1 MGGLLH
7 APVLERDVL
16 LQDRARAD
24 VQFVELAGDF
34 GPGSVQRGVERGD
47 GGAEG
52 RDCERHGGGWV
63 REEAVR
69 DEDHGVHFA
78 ADDSESGAVLA
89 GSAASDCELCL
100 NASIARLPSCCFGK
114 QGGRVLK
121 PSCSIRSEIYSFYA
135 DPPVLATPPSPDSE
149 PDVQTPDPV
158 TGSGDA
164 GVSTGVIVA
173 IVVALGLGTIVAVFV
188 VWYCFL
194 SGRQIKKS
202 DAGNEENG
210 DHMMDG
216 KSLQFSLDTVQ
227 AATKGF
233 SQENKIGEGGFGGVY
248 LGLLSN
254 GTRIAVKRLSNC
266 SGQGAREFK
275 NEVLLVAK
283 LQHRNLVR
291 LLGFCLEGPE
301 RILIYDY
308 VPNKSLDQFLF
319 DPEKRRLLDWPRRY
333 MIISGIARGMLYLH
347 EDSPL
352 KILHR
357 DLKAGNVL
365 LDENMNPKIADFGTA
380 RIVGVDQSQIN
391 TNRIVGTFGYM
402 PPEYVRHGHY
412 SSKSDVYSFGVLV
425 LEIISGKRNGNICQS
440 DEVVDFLMSY
450 AWKNWT
456 NGSPLELL
464 DSSVGDNYSRNEV
477 LKCIHMALLCA
488 QEDLSNRPTMQ
499 TVMLM
504 LNSSS
509 VSMPRPQKPSYIL

>member
-1 MGGLLH
+1 MRGESEVVCLF
-7 APVLERDVL
+7 DV
-16 LQDRARAD
+16 
-24 VQFVELAGDF
+24 
-34 GPGSVQRGVERGD
+34 
-47 GGAEG
+47 
-52 RDCERHGGGWV
+52 
-63 REEAVR
+63 
-69 DEDHGVHFA
+69 
-78 ADDSESGAVLA
+78 
-89 GSAASDCELCL
+89 
-100 NASIARLPSCCFGK
+100 
-114 QGGRVLK
+114 
-121 PSCSIRSEIYSFYA
+121 
-135 DPPVLATPPSPDSE
+135 
-149 PDVQTPDPV
+149 
-158 TGSGDA
+158 
-164 GVSTGVIVA
+164 
-173 IVVALGLGTIVAVFV
+173 
-188 VWYCFL
+188 
-194 SGRQIKKS
+194 
-202 DAGNEENG
+202 G